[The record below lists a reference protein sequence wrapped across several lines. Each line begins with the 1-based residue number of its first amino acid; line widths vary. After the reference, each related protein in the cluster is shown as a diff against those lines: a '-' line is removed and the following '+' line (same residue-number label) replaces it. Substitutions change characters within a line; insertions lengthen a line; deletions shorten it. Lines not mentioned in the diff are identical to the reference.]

1 MIVLDG
7 GAPTQ
12 ALSFLKLDSAFS
24 NMHLHFPSA
33 FKKWTAAVILL
44 SPLISRLKADEPMA
58 PAIAISLPRGSFDTY
73 HFVPSGP
80 PKAIILF
87 GSGDGG
93 WGPVEN
99 RVCAC
104 MQQSGFYTVGI
115 DFRKYAVT
123 NYDSDTLVS
132 DFAVIAADAG
142 KRAGNAE
149 LPVIYTGWSMGAV
162 QAVAACA
169 SADRRSPR
177 LVGLVLMSMD
187 QRGRYGLGLPE
198 QIGFEPEG
206 EGTFGVADFTAA
218 VANLKVVQLSAVGDW
233 MNNTDW
239 IKTLKTAHRLY
250 ELEHSNHDF
259 NGADDALQQTLLDGI
274 KWILNFG

>member
-1 MIVLDG
+1 MRH
-7 GAPTQ
+7 
-12 ALSFLKLDSAFS
+12 
-24 NMHLHFPSA
+24 NFPMR
-33 FKKWTAAVILL
+33 FKKWAAAMIFL
-44 SPLISRLKADEPMA
+44 SPLVSRLKADEPNA
-58 PAIAISLPRGSFDTY
+58 PTIGISLLRGSFDTY

-80 PKAIILF
+80 PQAIILF

-99 RVCAC
+99 RVCASL
-104 MQQSGFYTVGI
+104 QRSGFYTVGI
-115 DFRKYAVT
+115 DCRKYAVT

-142 KRAGNAE
+142 NRAGNVE
-149 LPVIYTGWSMGAV
+149 LPVIYGGWSMGAV

-169 SADRRSPR
+169 SADRRSSR

-198 QIGFEPEG
+198 QIGLEPEG

-218 VANLKVVQLSAVGDW
+218 VAKLKVVQVSAVGDW

-239 IKTLKTAHRLY
+239 IKTLKSPHRLY

-259 NGADDALQQTLLDGI
+259 NGADDALEQTLLDCI
-274 KWILNFG
+274 RWILNFG